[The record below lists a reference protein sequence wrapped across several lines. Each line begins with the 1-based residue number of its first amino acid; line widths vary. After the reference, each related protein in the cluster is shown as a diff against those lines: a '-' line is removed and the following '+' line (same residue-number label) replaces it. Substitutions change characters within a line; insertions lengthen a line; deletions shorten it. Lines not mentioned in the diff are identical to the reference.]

1 MRHKPLQHIEII
13 FTFILS
19 PANNHYLSHS
29 SSFNSLHQFTFC
41 FLTTSPPQ
49 LCERS
54 AHYSKPAA
62 KHFPR
67 PRRRRRMALVSPC
80 PLGDVQHPTYPKL
93 TFKIRKSVKCDNPE
107 SCCAPTVKE
116 CLSLLSFPPT
126 TLNPGKLPHPKVF
139 KGHLLWMDTKWEEKS
154 GNLFLSCWSW
164 IILWQSLSRRPSEYS
179 SPVAAGCESQ
189 LLELQQNKVQMFNY
203 CNVFQASDIIEGIA
217 QGNFQNHHFF
227 GKCIYNSPNLH
238 LVPSQNWFVL
248 FWYNLS
254 FFFSKKN
261 CV

>member
-29 SSFNSLHQFTFC
+29 SSFNSLHLFTFC

-107 SCCAPTVKE
+107 SCCAPSVKE
-116 CLSLLSFPPT
+116 CLSLLSFPQLPPT
-126 TLNPGKLPHPKVF
+126 HPRELPRPKVF
-139 KGHLLWMDTKWEEKS
+139 KGVRDIWCGWTQNGKTNQTTFSSHVKAE
-154 GNLFLSCWSW
+154 LF
-164 IILWQSLSRRPSEYS
+164 
-179 SPVAAGCESQ
+179 
-189 LLELQQNKVQMFNY
+189 
-203 CNVFQASDIIEGIA
+203 SD
-217 QGNFQNHHFF
+217 
-227 GKCIYNSPNLH
+227 
-238 LVPSQNWFVL
+238 
-248 FWYNLS
+248 NLS
-254 FFFSKKN
+254 VNGLQNILPRWVSAIASHKTPSLAGFKMFT
-261 CV
+261 